1 MLKGGYQI
9 IDLENKNHDLN
20 VGVVHQGIY
29 DKIEGTRK
37 AILLSG
43 LVFDSTEAHDC
54 FALPSIDGD
63 RYVFPIVT
71 YNGANLVT
79 LLVTVED
86 TDVVTVTRLN

>member
-1 MLKGGYQI
+1 MIKGGYQI
-9 IDLENKNHDLN
+9 IDFEDKNHSLG
-20 VGVVHQGIY
+20 VGMTHKGIY

-43 LVFDSTEAHDC
+43 LVFEDTEIHDC

-71 YNGANLVT
+71 YNGSNLVT

-86 TDVVTVTRLN
+86 TDVVTVNTIS